1 MAAVLLW
8 SPVLFVFP
16 LATTAAHLKSEC
28 TYLHPTERCWQSD
41 MRFTHKMPNSRY
53 LQSCKNG
60 LNALKSYQTCLFTF
74 FVHAKKELHCME
86 KLSGTIT
93 PGESD
98 KSQLWYQ
105 YGEDEKMKKKIP
117 VVFLCLCQKVF
128 SSRPHW
134 LPPPR
139 NHCYWFFVCFFS
151 PISLSIITFL
161 LFVLLLY
168 RLDLVKSISSSR
180 KYFLIFNLL
189 ITCWPSGG
197 FPLTD
202 PGSIA
207 PGRIIIIIITIAP
220 GRIF

>member
-1 MAAVLLW
+1 MIHFVQALENFFFASLLLFSVNTYVAAVLLW
-8 SPVLFVFP
+8 SPILFVFP

-86 KLSGTIT
+86 KLSVTST

-105 YGEDEKMKKKIP
+105 CGEDEKDEKENT
-117 VVFLCLCQKVF
+117 
-128 SSRPHW
+128 SR
-134 LPPPR
+134 L
-139 NHCYWFFVCFFS
+139 
-151 PISLSIITFL
+151 SLSL
-161 LFVLLLY
+161 SESLLLKAT
-168 RLDLVKSISSSR
+168 LAA
-180 KYFLIFNLL
+180 
-189 ITCWPSGG
+189 
-197 FPLTD
+197 
-202 PGSIA
+202 A
-207 PGRIIIIIITIAP
+207 P
-220 GRIF
+220 